1 MGVAWFACAAC
12 GESVCDCGPYTRC
25 GCGRRWCDYKCAAVD
40 AHRTNEDGEDGS
52 CAFCRGE
59 DAEDSDLFAF
69 LMNYHGV
76 SRSDVLEEYLKQK
89 GVKR

>member
-1 MGVAWFACAAC
+1 
-12 GESVCDCGPYTRC
+12 
-25 GCGRRWCDYKCAAVD
+25 VD